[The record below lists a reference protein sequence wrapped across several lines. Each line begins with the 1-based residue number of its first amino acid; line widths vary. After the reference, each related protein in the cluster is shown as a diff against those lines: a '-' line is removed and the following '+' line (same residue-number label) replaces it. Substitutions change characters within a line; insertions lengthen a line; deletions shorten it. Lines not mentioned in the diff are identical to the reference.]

1 MIHYIIMDHDNI
13 QAHVFLVD
21 SQTLIRSC
29 PELCHLCICSSLFH
43 AVRCRQFWSSGLAM
57 ARALAGGHR
66 GIAGA
71 RCLELGAG
79 LGLVGLAAARY
90 LQAAKVVLTDLEDSN
105 DLTDLTA

>member
-1 MIHYIIMDHDNI
+1 MDHDNI
-13 QAHVFLVD
+13 CFLCLFQAHLFFVD
-21 SQTLIRSC
+21 SQTLTRIC
-29 PELCHLCICSSLFH
+29 PELCH

-57 ARALAGGHR
+57 ARALAAGGHR

-105 DLTDLTA
+105 DLI

>member
-1 MIHYIIMDHDNI
+1 MCLF
-13 QAHVFLVD
+13 QAHVFFVD
-21 SQTLIRSC
+21 SQTLTRSC
-29 PELCHLCICSSLFH
+29 PELCH

-57 ARALAGGHR
+57 ARALAAGGHR

-105 DLTDLTA
+105 DLTDRTAWLRSQVARYT